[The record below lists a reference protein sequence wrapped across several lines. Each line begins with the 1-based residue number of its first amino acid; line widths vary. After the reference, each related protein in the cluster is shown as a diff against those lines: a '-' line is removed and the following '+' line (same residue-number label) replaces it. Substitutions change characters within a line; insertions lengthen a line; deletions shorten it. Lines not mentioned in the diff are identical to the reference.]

1 MRSMTGYGRAEVVHA
16 GRKFSVEL
24 NSVNRKQSDI
34 VINLPRDL
42 AELESRIRQTI
53 NENISRGRTNATIA
67 LHSSPNGARNL
78 ALDTELARSYHEAMR
93 ALQKELNA
101 PGEITISTILQ
112 APGVMRFPEQALNA
126 EEAWPAIDRAL
137 RGALSD
143 LIKMRERE
151 GKHLAKDL
159 IHRLKA
165 IRRKLKEIHAFHPDV
180 VKRYRAVL
188 LDRIQKAGLPIA
200 SDDERLLKE
209 ISFFADRADVSE
221 ELTRLESHLA
231 QFAHHLRS
239 KEPVGRTL
247 EFITQEIFRELNT
260 LGAKANDAAISQR
273 VIGCKAELE
282 KIREQVQNLDEPI
295 VRQALADIFIMPPD
309 VEELRRRLA
318 KRGTETAPQIESRL
332 ATAMRE
338 MELWRDYRYTI
349 VSGSVEE
356 DLGNVRN
363 IMSAET
369 FLSRRLTPN

>member
-1 MRSMTGYGRAEVVHA
+1 MTGYGRAEVVHA

-42 AELESRIRQTI
+42 GELEPRVRQTI
-53 NENISRGRTNATIA
+53 NEKISRGRTNATIA

-112 APGVMRFPEQALNA
+112 APGVMRLPEQALNA

-209 ISFFADRADVSE
+209 ISFFADRADISE

-247 EFITQEIFRELNT
+247 EFITQEMFRELNT

-273 VIGCKAELE
+273 VIACKAELE
-282 KIREQVQNLDEPI
+282 KIREQAQNLE
-295 VRQALADIFIMPPD
+295 
-309 VEELRRRLA
+309 
-318 KRGTETAPQIESRL
+318 
-332 ATAMRE
+332 
-338 MELWRDYRYTI
+338 
-349 VSGSVEE
+349 
-356 DLGNVRN
+356 
-363 IMSAET
+363 
-369 FLSRRLTPN
+369 

>member
-1 MRSMTGYGRAEVVHA
+1 
-16 GRKFSVEL
+16 
-24 NSVNRKQSDI
+24 VNRKQSDI

-42 AELESRIRQTI
+42 TELEPRIRQTI
-53 NENISRGRTNATIA
+53 NENISRGRTNATITFHTGA
-67 LHSSPNGARNL
+67 NGARQL

-101 PGEITISTILQ
+101 PGEIPISTVLQ
-112 APGVMRFPEQALNA
+112 APGVMRFPEQVVNA

-137 RGALSD
+137 RIALAD

-165 IRRKLKEIHAFHPDV
+165 IRKKLKEVRALHPDV
-180 VKRYRAVL
+180 IKKYRASL

-231 QFAHHLRS
+231 QFAHHLRRN
-239 KEPVGRTL
+239 EPVGRAL

-273 VIGCKAELE
+273 IVACKAELE
-282 KIREQVQNLDEPI
+282 KIREQVQNLE
-295 VRQALADIFIMPPD
+295 
-309 VEELRRRLA
+309 
-318 KRGTETAPQIESRL
+318 
-332 ATAMRE
+332 
-338 MELWRDYRYTI
+338 
-349 VSGSVEE
+349 
-356 DLGNVRN
+356 
-363 IMSAET
+363 
-369 FLSRRLTPN
+369 

>member
-42 AELESRIRQTI
+42 TELEPRIRQTI
-53 NENISRGRTNATIA
+53 NENISRGRTNATVVH
-67 LHSSPNGARNL
+67 HSGPNGARNL

-112 APGVMRFPEQALNA
+112 APGVMRFPEQVLDAD
-126 EEAWPAIDRAL
+126 EVWPAIDRAL
-137 RGALSD
+137 RAALAD

-159 IHRLKA
+159 IRRLKA
-165 IRRKLKEIHAFHPDV
+165 IRRKLKEIRSYHPDV
-180 VKRYRAVL
+180 IRRYRAVL
-188 LDRIQKAGLPIA
+188 LERIEKAGLPVA

-209 ISFFADRADVSE
+209 ILFFADRADVSE

-247 EFITQEIFRELNT
+247 EFITQEMFRELNT

-273 VIGCKAELE
+273 VIACKAELE
-282 KIREQVQNLDEPI
+282 KIREQTQNLE
-295 VRQALADIFIMPPD
+295 
-309 VEELRRRLA
+309 
-318 KRGTETAPQIESRL
+318 
-332 ATAMRE
+332 
-338 MELWRDYRYTI
+338 
-349 VSGSVEE
+349 
-356 DLGNVRN
+356 
-363 IMSAET
+363 
-369 FLSRRLTPN
+369 

>member
-1 MRSMTGYGRAEVVHA
+1 MTGYGRAEVVHA
-16 GRKFSVEL
+16 GRKFTVEL

-42 AELESRIRQTI
+42 GELEPRIRQTI

-67 LHSSPNGARNL
+67 LHSSPNGTRSL

-93 ALQKELNA
+93 ALQKELDA
-101 PGEITISTILQ
+101 PGEITMSTILQ
-112 APGVMRFPEQALNA
+112 APGVMRFPEQALDA

-137 RGALSD
+137 RGALAD

-159 IHRLKA
+159 IRRMKG
-165 IRRKLKEIHAFHPDV
+165 IRRKLKEISAFHPDV
-180 VKRYRAVL
+180 VNRYRAVL

-231 QFAHHLRS
+231 QFAHHLRT
-239 KEPVGRTL
+239 KGPVGRTL
-247 EFITQEIFRELNT
+247 EFIAQEMFRELNT

-273 VIGCKAELE
+273 VIACKAELE
-282 KIREQVQNLDEPI
+282 KIREQAQNLE
-295 VRQALADIFIMPPD
+295 
-309 VEELRRRLA
+309 
-318 KRGTETAPQIESRL
+318 
-332 ATAMRE
+332 
-338 MELWRDYRYTI
+338 
-349 VSGSVEE
+349 
-356 DLGNVRN
+356 
-363 IMSAET
+363 
-369 FLSRRLTPN
+369 

>member
-42 AELESRIRQTI
+42 GELEPRVRQTI
-53 NENISRGRTNATIA
+53 NEKISRGRTNATIA

-112 APGVMRFPEQALNA
+112 APGVMRLPEQALNA

-209 ISFFADRADVSE
+209 ISFFADRADISE

-247 EFITQEIFRELNT
+247 EFITQEMFRELNT

-273 VIGCKAELE
+273 VIACKAELE
-282 KIREQVQNLDEPI
+282 KIREQAQNLE
-295 VRQALADIFIMPPD
+295 
-309 VEELRRRLA
+309 
-318 KRGTETAPQIESRL
+318 
-332 ATAMRE
+332 
-338 MELWRDYRYTI
+338 
-349 VSGSVEE
+349 
-356 DLGNVRN
+356 
-363 IMSAET
+363 
-369 FLSRRLTPN
+369 